1 MIIIERADNTAA
13 IITQSAANKLPE
25 RPVNT
30 SFDARRVNL
39 HADFSVFS
47 TPEWKCVRILKTQL
61 FPSSMHILVFKWFVW
76 REIGL
81 FCFTLA
87 GFSANKTIFVQF
99 RDVVWI
105 SCARDPTAQEELT
118 LESNV
123 FRNDRM
129 LPIAFRSLKKRL
141 KTPTEA
147 SQPRNYFMCF
157 FISSKGK

>member
-13 IITQSAANKLPE
+13 IITQSAANQLPE

-61 FPSSMHILVFKWFVW
+61 FPSSMHILVFKWPVW

-81 FCFTLA
+81 LFHARGL
-87 GFSANKTIFVQF
+87 FSK
-99 RDVVWI
+99 
-105 SCARDPTAQEELT
+105 
-118 LESNV
+118 
-123 FRNDRM
+123 
-129 LPIAFRSLKKRL
+129 
-141 KTPTEA
+141 
-147 SQPRNYFMCF
+147 
-157 FISSKGK
+157 